1 MRNPIIYILMLVCPL
16 IARADD
22 GWILTTADFSSQRV
36 SLISLSDDSLTVSGQ
51 NININQLLTLERTDK
66 PVPIASKFVAI
77 LSDGDRAAGLPL
89 SIQGD
94 FLIWSNPALGELH
107 LPLKSVTAMIRS
119 GDQIQPGSGT
129 EDVVT
134 LSNNDTVHGI
144 ITQASSKSISVQQ
157 TGGDATDV
165 PLDSIVR
172 VTFAS
177 TVGTTAKLSHGFRI
191 TLADGTA
198 ITAAKMRL
206 ANDKISATLV
216 DGSSCSLPLVMVT
229 AIEQANGPV
238 VWVSSPTPLQNL
250 QTPFLDVSWPTRFD
264 RAVDGEPI
272 R

>member
-1 MRNPIIYILMLVCPL
+1 
-16 IARADD
+16 
-22 GWILTTADFSSQRV
+22 
-36 SLISLSDDSLTVSGQ
+36 
-51 NININQLLTLERTDK
+51 
-66 PVPIASKFVAI
+66 
-77 LSDGDRAAGLPL
+77 
-89 SIQGD
+89 
-94 FLIWSNPALGELH
+94 
-107 LPLKSVTAMIRS
+107 
-119 GDQIQPGSGT
+119 
-129 EDVVT
+129 VVT

-177 TVGTTAKLSHGFRI
+177 TVGATAKLSHGFRI

-216 DGSSCSLPLVMVT
+216 DGLSCSLPLVMVT

-238 VWVSSPTPLQNL
+238 VWVSSLTPLQNL

-272 R
+272 RFLDRTFEHGIGVHSYSRLAFAIDPAWHSFRTQYAIAGNWPYANVTVRIKLDDEIVHEKTDFRSGLLAPPLMIPLDGHHQLVLEVDYGQNYDVQDRFNWIEPAFLTAPPTTQPTN